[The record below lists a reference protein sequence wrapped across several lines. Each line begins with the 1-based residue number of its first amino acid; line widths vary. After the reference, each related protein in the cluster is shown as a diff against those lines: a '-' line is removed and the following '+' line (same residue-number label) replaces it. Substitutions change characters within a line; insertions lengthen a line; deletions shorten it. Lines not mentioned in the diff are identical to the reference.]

1 MKAETS
7 IKIGGKDCVLV
18 YDWDAIRQLE
28 VKFGHELMGDVIA
41 NSNIAQLADI
51 IECGLSRYNP
61 EIKAEDV
68 FDVSPP
74 IIECRKAVDKAL
86 ALAYFGTT
94 EPEIDETSP
103 KKKVKI
109 VKLLMLTSLVFTLA
123 YLLKHFGL

>member
-28 VKFGHELMGDVIA
+28 EKFGHEVVGDVIA

-51 IECGLSRYNP
+51 IECGLSRHNP
-61 EIKAEDV
+61 EIKAGDV
-68 FDVSPP
+68 FDISPP
-74 IIECRKAVDKAL
+74 ILDCRKAVDKAL
-86 ALAYFGTT
+86 SLAYFGTT
-94 EPEIDETSP
+94 DPEIDGEP
-103 KKKVKI
+103 KKKAWKA
-109 VKLLMLTSLVFTLA
+109 KLLMLTSLVFILA